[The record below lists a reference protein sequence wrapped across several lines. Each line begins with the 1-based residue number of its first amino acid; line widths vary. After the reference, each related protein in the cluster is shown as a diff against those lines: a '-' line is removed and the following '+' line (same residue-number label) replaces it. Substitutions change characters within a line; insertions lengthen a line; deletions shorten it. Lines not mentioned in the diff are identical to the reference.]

1 MPNQLLA
8 LLRNHDQ
15 HSLGANRHPKST
27 FLRSSRW
34 APWLA
39 ASLLGAL
46 GATAQAQ
53 DIPDILV
60 NHDGLI
66 AGEQGTSG
74 PAGGAFTYRAKVK
87 LNTGPTATG
96 VVLTQVL
103 PVGAIFRSIST
114 QPSGISCAPSLA
126 ADTVITSANQT
137 FTCQVGS
144 VTSDFKWVDFNV
156 VLPTVGSTWKA
167 VTSASLPQPYGTND
181 ADGGLNNINLERNFT
196 ASVATDFG
204 VRLTSPASATGVNNG
219 ELYNYTID
227 VTSYGPEALPAGG
240 FARVTFELPSGAP
253 LDGAITT
260 NGWTCTPSSGALLTG
275 LVTCDFAN
283 PTSPTAGTYF
293 SGSALPS
300 IIVPVRSQMGGPI
313 GAAVSVEGFDAPG
326 VPRADGR
333 KTNNTASLIVQST
346 GGDYTDVSLSKTVD
360 KPLLDTSDAANA
372 VTYTLAV
379 ERKGGALQPEQV
391 VVTDTLPVGVNFA
404 AFVAGNDPRWNCS
417 RALQVITCNWDTGA
431 PYTGANNSAF
441 PSIKFTATVPG
452 QAAGTSLTNN
462 AVVSVKPGTEPNTAN
477 NKSSA
482 EVVFS
487 NRAQLAVSKSGPQRP
502 VKKGEQF
509 PYTIVV
515 TNNGPMPIAAGT
527 PISVTDTPSAN
538 LRLMGMGAG
547 GAAGWACP
555 GLPEA
560 AGIASTCTI
569 NSALPVGSSL
579 TLVLLAQVDTLTGEY
594 AQFTNAVTTG
604 PLPGR
609 DGETVSAQA
618 AVTVSELSG
627 DLVLSKVIQT
637 PASPAKSGNPV
648 TYRLTVTNKAGST
661 QTAQQVKIT
670 DVLKNL
676 VIAGDG
682 DGNTGATGRFPN
694 GGFVSAVVSSPMP
707 TYPAATD
714 NSYLAGTTSVACPV
728 PSGDKS
734 STERT
739 LICTADYLAP
749 GASVSVDVTIIPRV
763 ATATPTATT
772 PMDYKNEASAYSSFI
787 NDPTPADNVADVTYQ
802 MTPLV
807 DLTVKKQV
815 SPTNEVAAG
824 QPATY
829 TVTTQNLGPSSAQS
843 VRMVDTLPPNAILVG
858 EPTAPGAT
866 CTHSAGA
873 GNMNGRQG
881 GTMTCEWT
889 TDLARGA
896 QYVVTYKARSVGG
909 DPVGGAYSCIT
920 GATRTE
926 ARMDNCV
933 VVSTATEET
942 DLTNNTANATI
953 ALKPAVVDMQIQM
966 RHSDDGL
973 VLGGTTEYTLTV
985 TNDANS
991 DSYATNVNISE
1002 MFPAAG
1008 STATFSY
1015 QGGLT
1020 VTGVSGGVR
1029 TGYVS
1034 GVTSGISAALCTTVP
1049 AVGATS
1055 GPLGCVIPLM
1065 APGDSIV
1072 IKFTLKADALP
1083 AGAKTGTVFHTATVK
1098 PAETEYMPGYDA
1110 LANNSTTDRTSTSS
1124 TAQAVDYGVTKT
1136 GPSSMFLPG
1145 DTVTYTITVN
1155 NWGQTVPAPPATM
1168 TDALPAGLLFT
1179 SMTTPAGATCTTPA
1193 VGTNGTVSCNI
1204 PTLAKGASLVFTI
1217 TAEIEKP
1224 YTGAYPL
1231 VNKAT
1236 VSAPG
1241 DTNPDNDES
1250 TTTTTTPPPP
1260 TPTGIP
1266 TLSQWGLILLSL
1278 LMAAF
1283 ALRQGAAQRRK

>member
-1 MPNQLLA
+1 MSNQLLA
-8 LLRNHDQ
+8 RGLHKDQ
-15 HSLGANRHPKST
+15 HFLGANRAPKST
-27 FLRSSRW
+27 FLRSLRGG
-34 APWLA
+34 PWLA
-39 ASLLGAL
+39 ASLLSVLSA
-46 GATAQAQ
+46 AAQAQ

-66 AGEQGTSG
+66 AGVQDTSG
-74 PAGGAFTYRAKVK
+74 PAGGTFTYRAKVM
-87 LNTGPTATG
+87 LNTGTAASD

-103 PVGAIFRSIST
+103 PIGAIFRSIAT
-114 QPSGISCAPSLA
+114 QPSGISCTPSLA
-126 ADTVITSANQT
+126 ADTVITAANRN
-137 FTCQVGS
+137 FSCQVGS

-167 VTSASLPQPYGTND
+167 VTSAALPDPYGTKD
-181 ADGGLNNINLERNFT
+181 GDGGLNNVNLERNFT

-219 ELYNYTID
+219 NPYNYTID
-227 VTSYGPEALPAGG
+227 VTSFGPEPLPAGG

-260 NGWTCTPSSGALLTG
+260 NGWTCTPSSGNLLTG

-283 PTSPTAGTYF
+283 PSTGTYF
-293 SGSALPS
+293 SGEALPS

-313 GAAVSVEGFDAPG
+313 GAAVSVEGFSAPG

-333 KTNNTASLIVQST
+333 KTNNTDSLIVQSS
-346 GGDYTDVSLSKTVD
+346 GGDYTDVSLGKTVS
-360 KPLLDTSDAANA
+360 PSLLDTNDAANE
-372 VTYTLAV
+372 VTYTLSV
-379 ERKGGALQPEQV
+379 ERKGGASQPEQV
-391 VVTDTLPVGVNFA
+391 VVTDTLPAGVNFT
-404 AFVAGNDPRWNCS
+404 AFDGDNDNRWACNH
-417 RALQVITCNWDTGA
+417 ALQVITCNWATGA
-431 PYTGANNSAF
+431 AYTGANNSAF
-441 PSIKFTATVPG
+441 PSIKFKATVPG
-452 QAAGTSLTNN
+452 QAAGRSLTNN

-477 NKSSA
+477 NKSAA

-527 PISVTDTPSAN
+527 LITVTDTPSPN
-538 LRLMGMGAG
+538 LRLMGIGAG
-547 GAAGWACP
+547 AAPGWTCGGLPGAAGV
-555 GLPEA
+555 
-560 AGIASTCTI
+560 ASTCTI

-579 TLVLLAQVDTLTGEY
+579 TLVLMGQVDTLTGEY
-594 AQFTNAVTTG
+594 AQFTNSATTG
-604 PLPGR
+604 IVPGR
-609 DGETVSAQA
+609 EGESVSAVA
-618 AVTVSELSG
+618 AVTVSEMSG
-627 DLVLSKVIQT
+627 DLQITKSILT
-637 PASPAKSGNPV
+637 PAVPAKSGNPV
-648 TYRLTVTNKAGST
+648 TYRLTVTNKLDSD
-661 QTAQQVKIT
+661 QTAQDVKIT
-670 DVLKNL
+670 DVLKDL
-676 VIAGDG
+676 VITGDG
-682 DGNTGATGRFPN
+682 DGITGPLGRFPN
-694 GGFVSAVVSSPMP
+694 GGFVSAVVSGTMP
-707 TYPAATD
+707 TYVAAPGGE
-714 NSYLAGTTSVACPV
+714 YPAGTTSVTCPA
-728 PSGDKS
+728 PSGTSS

-763 ATATPTATT
+763 AAASPTAKTA
-772 PMDYKNEASAYSSFI
+772 MDYKNVASAYSSHI
-787 NDPTPADNVADVTYQ
+787 NDPTPGNNVADVTYQ

-807 DLTVKKQV
+807 DLTVTKQV
-815 SPTNEVAAG
+815 SPTLEVAVG

-829 TVTTQNLGPSSAQS
+829 TVTTENLGPSSAQT
-843 VRMVDTLPPNAILVG
+843 VKMVDTLPPNAILVG

-881 GTMTCEWT
+881 GTMTCEWAA
-889 TDLARGA
+889 DLPRGS
-896 QYVVTYKARSVGG
+896 QYVVSYKARSVGG
-909 DPVGGAYSCIT
+909 DPVGGAHSCIT
-920 GATRTE
+920 GTTRAE

-942 DLTNNTANATI
+942 DITNNTANATI
-953 ALKPAVVDMQIQM
+953 ALKPAVLDMQIQM
-966 RHSDDGL
+966 SHTEDGL
-973 VLGGTTEYTLTV
+973 VLGGTTEYTLTI

-1002 MFPAAG
+1002 MFPASG

-1020 VTGVSGGVR
+1020 VTGASGGVR
-1029 TGYVS
+1029 SGYVS

-1049 AVGATS
+1049 AIGATS

-1065 APGDSIV
+1065 APGDRIV

-1083 AGAKTGTVFHTATVK
+1083 AGAKTGTVFHSATVK
-1098 PAETEYMPGYDA
+1098 PAETEFMPGYDA

-1145 DTVTYTITVN
+1145 DTVTYTITVT
-1155 NWGQTVPAPPATM
+1155 NWGQTVPAPAATM
-1168 TDALPAGLLFT
+1168 TDALPAGLLFK
-1179 SMTTPAGATCTTPA
+1179 SMTSSPAGATCTVPA
-1193 VGTNGTVSCNI
+1193 AGTNGTVSCNI
-1204 PTLAKGASLVFTI
+1204 PTLAKGASMVFSL
-1217 TAEIEKP
+1217 TADIEKP

-1236 VSAPG
+1236 VTAPG
-1241 DTNPDNDES
+1241 DTNPDNNES
-1250 TTTTTTPPPP
+1250 STTTTTPPPP
-1260 TPTGIP
+1260 TISGIP

-1278 LMAAF
+1278 LVAGF
-1283 ALRQGAAQRRK
+1283 ALRQGAAQRRL